1 MEKIIEIKK
10 FRCRKSNGLFKF
22 WKSYNINIKMV
33 DDKVVEIITKPQ
45 MSTEQ
50 LEFIKVYANNI
61 NMTFK
66 SLNITTNN
74 SSNELIEEI
83 IK

>member
-1 MEKIIEIKK
+1 
-10 FRCRKSNGLFKF
+10 
-22 WKSYNINIKMV
+22 MV